1 MAKLKRIKAL
11 TGKFPIGAIV
21 GHVGA
26 LHMIRIE
33 DLRVDHVYQR
43 EINVNSARNI
53 RKICEAFDWA
63 KFLPVIVVEADG
75 HFAIIDGQ
83 HRTTAAA
90 TLGIEAVPCY
100 VLSCSPAEAAAA
112 FAAING
118 AVTPITPID
127 IWFAELAAGVE
138 AAHALQRVLDAAE
151 VRVTRSK
158 EALAKGETRSIG
170 VLRRAVEKYG
180 HDTLVTI
187 LQCITQTGDGNPG
200 MIVGAVI
207 HGIGCAIATKPDM
220 LRSPSRLFDMFDRV
234 PFAGLVHNARLESAR
249 TGNIVQAILTREINA
264 ILAQARE
271 VAA

>member
-1 MAKLKRIKAL
+1 MAKLKRIKPL
-11 TGKFPIGAIV
+11 TGKFPIGPIV

-63 KFLPVIVVEADG
+63 KFLPVIVVEAEG
-75 HFAIIDGQ
+75 HFAIVDGQ

-118 AVTPITPID
+118 AVTPIAPID

-158 EALAKGETRSIG
+158 ESFAKGETRSIG

-180 HDTLVTI
+180 HDRLVTI
-187 LQCITQTGDGNPG
+187 LQCITQTCDGNPG
-200 MIVGAVI
+200 MIVGSVI
-207 HGIGCAIATKPDM
+207 NGIGGAIGSKPDL
-220 LRSPSRLFDMFDRV
+220 LRSPSVLFDLFDGV
-234 PFAGLVHNARLESAR
+234 SLAVMLNDAKLECAR
-249 TGNIVQAILTREINA
+249 TGNIVQAVLSREINA
-264 ILAQARE
+264 VIAKSS
-271 VAA
+271 AAA